1 MEMTDRSP
9 APSVEAPQKPVSRRD
24 RRRNDTRDRLLKAA
38 LDVMA
43 RKGVDATTVQEI
55 TDAADV
61 GFGSFY
67 NHFRSKEEIHAAV
80 MEGLLDHFGDAVDR
94 RIADLS
100 DPAEMVAAAIRLT
113 FRQLATEPSWA
124 DFLLHQPMSVD
135 LLERGLGR
143 RFSRDL
149 KRGAESGRF
158 PAIDGDAAML
168 ATGGAAIGLL
178 AAMRAGKLGEAAPEQ
193 VALTMLRL
201 LGLTPAEATEI
212 IARPLPA
219 G

>member
-1 MEMTDRSP
+1 MADGTL
-9 APSVEAPQKPVSRRD
+9 EAAADGDSKPVSRRE

-38 LDVMA
+38 LEVMA
-43 RKGVDATTVQEI
+43 RKGPEATTVQEI

-67 NHFRSKEEIHAAV
+67 NHFRSKDEIHAAV

-94 RIADLS
+94 RIAALS
-100 DPAEMVAAAIRLT
+100 DPAEMVAAALRLT
-113 FRQLATEPSWA
+113 FRQLSMEPSWA

-149 KRGAESGRF
+149 KRGAEDGRF
-158 PAIDGDAAML
+158 PAIDGDAAIL

-178 AAMRAGKLGEAAPEQ
+178 AALRAGQLGDAAPEQ
-193 VALTMLRL
+193 VALIMLRL
-201 LGLTPAEATEI
+201 LGLSPADAADI
-212 IARPLPA
+212 VGRPLPV